1 MPPGASGESQ
11 CTCARG
17 PTSGVLPRSGILS
30 AAPKHG
36 ILVPIADAFARI
48 LPCGAAWA
56 RTPHDTCSPTWSGIG
71 SDKDP
76 TLDPPSLVI
85 KPREEDLTPGTVK
98 PVQVSLVEPV
108 AYQFQLT
115 AATAVLFKSF
125 DETNGKANDPL
136 AGTSSRPD
144 FVGIIYPGPSP
155 FAPNRTPPPI
165 PRNVP
170 PAFVATGGSGDQVH
184 AIWAMEYF
192 GAMLAMGVPNI
203 EIHIY

>member
-76 TLDPPSLVI
+76 TLDPPLLVI

-108 AYQFQLT
+108 AYQFSVTPVLSERRCWPANKGDMT
-115 AATAVLFKSF
+115 TREKTVAARRL
-125 DETNGKANDPL
+125 
-136 AGTSSRPD
+136 
-144 FVGIIYPGPSP
+144 
-155 FAPNRTPPPI
+155 
-165 PRNVP
+165 
-170 PAFVATGGSGDQVH
+170 
-184 AIWAMEYF
+184 
-192 GAMLAMGVPNI
+192 GAW
-203 EIHIY
+203 

>member
-108 AYQFQLT
+108 AYQFQLR
-115 AATAVLFKSF
+115 LKIHGMENLSH
-125 DETNGKANDPL
+125 
-136 AGTSSRPD
+136 
-144 FVGIIYPGPSP
+144 GIIAPKVHEGVQDSHAAAVKCWCFNRSSGP
-155 FAPNRTPPPI
+155 I
-165 PRNVP
+165 V
-170 PAFVATGGSGDQVH
+170 
-184 AIWAMEYF
+184 
-192 GAMLAMGVPNI
+192 
-203 EIHIY
+203 

>member
-71 SDKDP
+71 SDKHP
-76 TLDPPSLVI
+76 TLDLLHWSSSHVRRILLPERSNLL
-85 KPREEDLTPGTVK
+85 KSHWSNQWLTNF
-98 PVQVSLVEPV
+98 S
-108 AYQFQLT
+108 
-115 AATAVLFKSF
+115 
-125 DETNGKANDPL
+125 
-136 AGTSSRPD
+136 
-144 FVGIIYPGPSP
+144 
-155 FAPNRTPPPI
+155 
-165 PRNVP
+165 
-170 PAFVATGGSGDQVH
+170 
-184 AIWAMEYF
+184 
-192 GAMLAMGVPNI
+192 
-203 EIHIY
+203 

>member
-108 AYQFQLT
+108 AYQFQLRLI
-115 AATAVLFKSF
+115 ARVIDWDKQKELFRTLQ
-125 DETNGKANDPL
+125 ETREKAR
-136 AGTSSRPD
+136 A
-144 FVGIIYPGPSP
+144 
-155 FAPNRTPPPI
+155 
-165 PRNVP
+165 
-170 PAFVATGGSGDQVH
+170 
-184 AIWAMEYF
+184 
-192 GAMLAMGVPNI
+192 
-203 EIHIY
+203 

>member
-108 AYQFQLT
+108 AYQFQLGVNRRKQT
-115 AATAVLFKSF
+115 IPAYRYLCGGFRRSMRL
-125 DETNGKANDPL
+125 P
-136 AGTSSRPD
+136 SS
-144 FVGIIYPGPSP
+144 SP
-155 FAPNRTPPPI
+155 
-165 PRNVP
+165 
-170 PAFVATGGSGDQVH
+170 
-184 AIWAMEYF
+184 
-192 GAMLAMGVPNI
+192 
-203 EIHIY
+203 